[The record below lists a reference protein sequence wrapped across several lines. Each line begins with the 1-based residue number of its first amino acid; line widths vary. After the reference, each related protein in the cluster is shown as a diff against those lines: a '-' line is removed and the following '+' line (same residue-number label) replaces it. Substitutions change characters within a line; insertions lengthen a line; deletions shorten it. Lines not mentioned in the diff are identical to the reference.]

1 MNKQLLIQ
9 MLELAANNQRS
20 KRITELALQIAVD
33 PELGDT
39 VTVEDISNSIYT
51 VGNIRLLK
59 QCINF
64 RLM

>member
-9 MLELAANNQRS
+9 MIELAAANQHS
-20 KRITELALQIAVD
+20 TKIADMALQIAVD

-39 VTVEDISNSIYT
+39 VTIEDFIPVYT
-51 VGNIRLLK
+51 ESNIRLLK